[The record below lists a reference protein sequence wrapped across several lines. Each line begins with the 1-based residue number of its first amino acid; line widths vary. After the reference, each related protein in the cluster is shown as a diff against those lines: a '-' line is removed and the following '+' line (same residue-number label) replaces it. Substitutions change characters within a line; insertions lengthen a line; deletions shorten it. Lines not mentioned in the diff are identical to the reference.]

1 MYQKYQQKVL
11 QDLKLDFKDVLIV
24 PQNSSIDSRSKV
36 NLMRTFYFRYYKH
49 ALTCIPIIA
58 SNMTT
63 VGTLSMQTELSKLGI
78 LTVLNKFISID
89 DTTSKIISKDY
100 TFLSCGIN
108 DYQNI
113 IDAITIYGFDK
124 ICIDIANGY
133 LDKLIETIKFF
144 RTTFPHLL
152 IMAGN
157 VATSSRCVELIE
169 AGADIVK
176 IGIGSGSACLT
187 RLKTGVG
194 YPQLSCILD
203 SEQDT
208 HYNGGLI
215 ISDGGCSSSSDVCKA
230 FGANADFVMLGGMLA
245 GHNESEGEIIE
256 VKGHKKML
264 VYGMSSKVAQDK
276 FNGGMNDYRTS
287 EGRCMLIDYR
297 GSVNNTIQDILGGLR
312 SYGTYI
318 GCENIQSFS
327 QNTTFI
333 QVKQQLNNPY
343 D

>member
-1 MYQKYQQKVL
+1 MSLPKII
-11 QDLKLDFKDVLIV
+11 DDIKLDFKDVLIV
-24 PQNSSIDSRSKV
+24 PQNSNLNSRSEV
-36 NLMRTFYFRYYKH
+36 NIIRTFKFKYYPKE
-49 ALTCIPIIA
+49 LRCIPIIA
-58 SNMTT
+58 SNMST
-63 VGTLSMQTELSKLGI
+63 VGTISMQTELSKMGI
-78 LTVLNKFISID
+78 LTVLNKFIEIND
-89 DTTSKIISKDY
+89 DNASLISKDY

-108 DYQNI
+108 DTEYVI
-113 IDAITIYGFDK
+113 EAIDKYGFDK

-133 LDKLIETIKFF
+133 ISKMLDTIQFF
-144 RTTFPHLL
+144 RSKYPHLL

-157 VATSSRCVELIE
+157 VATKQRCIDLID

-203 SEQDT
+203 SEKDV
-208 HYNGGLI
+208 HDHNGFI
-215 ISDGGCSSSSDVCKA
+215 ISDGGCSSSADICKA

-245 GHNESEGEIIE
+245 GHLESEGDIMD

-264 VYGMSSKVAQDK
+264 MYGMSSKIAQDK

-287 EGRCMLIDYR
+287 EGRCMLLDYR
-297 GSVNNTIQDILGGLR
+297 GNVKHTIQDVLGGLR

-318 GCENIQSFS
+318 GCSDIQRFS
-327 QNTTFI
+327 ENTTFI
-333 QVKQQLNNPY
+333 KVNRQLNNPY

>member
-1 MYQKYQQKVL
+1 MTKIL
-11 QDLKLDFKDVLIV
+11 QDLKLDFKDVLII
-24 PQNSSIDSRSKV
+24 PQNSLIESRSKV
-36 NLMRTFYFRYYKH
+36 NLTRTFHFKYYPKP
-49 ALTCIPIIA
+49 LTCIPIIA

-63 VGTLSMQTELSKLGI
+63 VGTISMQSELSKLGA
-78 LTVLNKFISID
+78 LTVLHKFVIID
-89 DTTSKIISKDY
+89 KDNVDLISKDH

-108 DYQNI
+108 DYQDVLN
-113 IDAITIYGFDK
+113 AITIYGFDK

-133 LDKLIETIKFF
+133 LDKLIEMIQFF

-157 VATSSRCVELIE
+157 VATASRCVELIE

-203 SEQDT
+203 LEKQT
-208 HYNGGLI
+208 HSSGGLI

-230 FGANADFVMLGGMLA
+230 FGAGADFVMLGGMLA
-245 GHNESEGEIIE
+245 GHIESEGDIME

-264 VYGMSSKVAQDK
+264 MYGMSSKIAQDK
-276 FNGGMNDYRTS
+276 FNGGMNQYRTS
-287 EGRCMLIDYR
+287 EGRCMLLDYR
-297 GSVNNTIQDILGGLR
+297 GNVSHTIQDIFGGLR

-318 GCENIQSFS
+318 GCNSIEDFS
-327 QNTTFI
+327 KNTTFI